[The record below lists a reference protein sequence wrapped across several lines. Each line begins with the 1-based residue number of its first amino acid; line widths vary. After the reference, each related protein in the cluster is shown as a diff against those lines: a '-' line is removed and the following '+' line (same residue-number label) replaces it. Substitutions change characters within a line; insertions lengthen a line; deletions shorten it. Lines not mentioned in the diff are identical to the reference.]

1 MNAAAV
7 KPWQNTEIESNHFSP
22 ESPNSLQQAG
32 LSESLVEQLLL
43 KNLYFRPEV
52 TGRELSKALGLRFSV
67 IEPVLQVL
75 RQARLLET
83 KRSSSIGT
91 ISASFALSESGRTRA
106 KEYLEGNQLVGPA
119 PVPLDQYVDAVHRQH
134 IKPGWMTKAK
144 LKTALQDAI
153 ISDEYLGMVGPAVN
167 AFRSML
173 VYGKPGNGKS
183 FLSEQLSKIDSE
195 PVFIPYVV
203 EAEGQLIKVFD
214 SLHHQRVDADSV
226 SVALTEEAQFDQ
238 RWANC
243 RRPFLT
249 TGGELTMDM
258 LDLMYIPGAKIYD
271 APYQMKA
278 NNGIY
283 LVDDFGRQQI
293 TPTELLNRW
302 IYPLDTEVDF
312 LRFRTGGKIQVPFEC
327 FIIFS
332 SNLNPTE
339 LGDEAFLRRLEYKL
353 FMKNPSEEEYT
364 TIFRQYCAQIKIE
377 YPEDLPQ
384 YVLDRHYRNGSRKLR
399 RCHPR
404 DVIRVAVDLMNF
416 ESRPY
421 RLTRELVDRAF
432 ALRFVTA
439 DYTEE

>member
-1 MNAAAV
+1 MDATAV
-7 KPWQNTEIESNHFSP
+7 SLGRSAEIETGYFVP
-22 ESPNSLQQAG
+22 ESPQSLEQAA
-32 LSESLVEQLLL
+32 LSASLVEQLLL
-43 KNLYFRPEV
+43 KSLYFRPEA
-52 TGRELSKALGLRFSV
+52 TGRELAKGLGLRFSV
-67 IEPVLQVL
+67 IEPVLHVL
-75 RQARLLET
+75 KQIRLLET
-83 KRSSSIGT
+83 KRSSNIGT
-91 ISASFALSESGRTRA
+91 VSASFALSETGRTRA

-119 PVPLDQYVDAVHRQH
+119 PVSLDQYIDAVRRQH
-134 IKPGWMTKAK
+134 VKPGWMTKAN
-144 LKTALQDAI
+144 LKTALREAI
-153 ISDEYLGMVGPAVN
+153 VNDEYLGMVGPAVN

-173 VYGKPGNGKS
+173 IYGKPGNGKS
-183 FLSEQLSKIDSE
+183 FLSEQLSKLDSD

-203 EAEGQLIKVFD
+203 QAEGQLIKVFD
-214 SLHHQRVDADSV
+214 SLHHRRMDSDQV
-226 SVALTEEAQFDQ
+226 SVALTEEPDFDQ
-238 RWANC
+238 RWAKC

-283 LVDDFGRQQI
+283 LVDDLGRQQI

-302 IYPLDTEVDF
+302 IYPLDTSVDF
-312 LRFRTGGKIQVPFEC
+312 LRFRTGAKIQVPFEC
-327 FIIFS
+327 FTIFS

-353 FMKNPSEEEYT
+353 FMKNPSEEEFT
-364 TIFRQYCAQIKIE
+364 SIFHQYCSQIKVE
-377 YPEDLPQ
+377 YPDDLPL
-384 YVLDRHYRNGSRKLR
+384 YLLEHHYRNTSRKLR

-404 DVIRVAVDLMNF
+404 DVIRIAVDLMNF

-432 ALRFVTA
+432 ELKFVSENFE
-439 DYTEE
+439 DE